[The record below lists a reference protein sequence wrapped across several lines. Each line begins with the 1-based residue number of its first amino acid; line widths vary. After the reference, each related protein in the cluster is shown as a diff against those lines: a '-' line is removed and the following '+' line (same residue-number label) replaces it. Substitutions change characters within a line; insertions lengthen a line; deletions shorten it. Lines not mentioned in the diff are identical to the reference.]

1 MTEELVVQARRG
13 DHAAF
18 ERLAAA
24 SIDRLYAIAQRV
36 LRDSTAAE
44 DAVQEC
50 LFRAWRDLRALRE
63 PSRWEAWL
71 YRLLLNCCRDE
82 QRRTQRGP
90 VTIELARV
98 DRGGEEAGLRAIEG
112 RDEVERGFRGLSV
125 DHRMVLALHFYLDL
139 RPTEIADLL
148 GIAEGTASSRIHYAG
163 RALRAVLDSETRT
176 SSRAT
181 GSAE

>member
-24 SIDRLYAIAQRV
+24 SIDRLYAIAHRV

-63 PSRWEAWL
+63 PSRWDAWL

-82 QRRTQRGP
+82 QRRALRRP
-90 VTIELARV
+90 VTIELAHV
-98 DRGGEEAGLRAIEG
+98 DGAGEESSIRAIEG
-112 RDEVERGFRGLSV
+112 RDEVERGFRSLSV
-125 DHRMVLALHFYLDL
+125 EHRMVLSLHFYLGL

-148 GIAEGTASSRIHYAG
+148 GIAEGTVGSRIHYAG
-163 RALRAVLDSETRT
+163 RALRAVLESDMRT
-176 SSRAT
+176 SSRAA
-181 GSAE
+181 GGAE